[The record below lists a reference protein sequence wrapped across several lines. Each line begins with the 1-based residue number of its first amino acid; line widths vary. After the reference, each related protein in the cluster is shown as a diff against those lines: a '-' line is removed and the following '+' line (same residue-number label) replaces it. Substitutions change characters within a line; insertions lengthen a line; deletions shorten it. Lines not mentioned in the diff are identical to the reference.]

1 MSDIAKIG
9 HNRPDQTPFDEIR
22 GEINDLYSE
31 ARLWLDGEKVETQ
44 EQADALNT
52 LSAQI
57 KHAAKTAETLR
68 KETVKP
74 IDDEKKAIQAQFNP
88 LKAKTEQAID
98 CIKQALKPFLI
109 ELDRQQQEAAKI
121 AQQEADEKQR
131 LATEAMIASR
141 DNLEAREAAER
152 LAEDAKKSAA
162 DANRASKQKAH
173 AGGEGR
179 AVGLR
184 TVTKVSIADE
194 KLAARWVWLDPAE
207 REQFMVYVLDRA
219 QKAVRA
225 GATKI
230 DGFNITQ
237 EKVI

>member
-1 MSDIAKIG
+1 MNNIAPIG
-9 HNRPDQTPFDEIR
+9 HNTPPTPFDDIQ

-44 EQADALNT
+44 DQADALNT

-152 LAEDAKKSAA
+152 LAKDAKKSAA

-237 EKVI
+237 EKEV

>member
-1 MSDIAKIG
+1 MNNIAPIG
-9 HNRPDQTPFDEIR
+9 HNTPPTPFDDIQ

-44 EQADALNT
+44 DQADALNT

-152 LAEDAKKSAA
+152 LAKDAKKSAA

-225 GATKI
+225 GVTKI